1 MHLLGDQ
8 QARQRPRA
16 PDVAGAR
23 GPLGVAHARLE
34 VVGLLLDTAGAH
46 VEDAH
51 DRAGRG
57 RRGHYAPPRSAL
69 YLDSLR
75 AAGGGPVAVMNG
87 SATLVW
93 IDPNAF
99 TMVSSKEH
107 SAYTRGVLSL
117 NHSPFSFM

>member
-1 MHLLGDQ
+1 
-8 QARQRPRA
+8 
-16 PDVAGAR
+16 
-23 GPLGVAHARLE
+23 
-34 VVGLLLDTAGAH
+34 
-46 VEDAH
+46 
-51 DRAGRG
+51 
-57 RRGHYAPPRSAL
+57 
-69 YLDSLR
+69 
-75 AAGGGPVAVMNG
+75 MNG

>member
-1 MHLLGDQ
+1 VPGG
-8 QARQRPRA
+8 
-16 PDVAGAR
+16 VAGVKR
-23 GPLGVAHARLE
+23 DGRIP
-34 VVGLLLDTAGAH
+34 TAILVFPGS
-46 VEDAH
+46 D
-51 DRAGRG
+51 
-57 RRGHYAPPRSAL
+57 SAL

-117 NHSPFSFM
+117 NHSPLSFM